1 MQIYAYY
8 VMSSRKFSDVFVCT
22 SYSPQRLSSC
32 IFKNE
37 IFYNVGLLVFG
48 KVEGIL
54 IIPLEK
60 WKFVHKL
67 R

>member
-8 VMSSRKFSDVFVCT
+8 VMSSRKLSDVLVFT
-22 SYSPQRLSSC
+22 S
-32 IFKNE
+32 E
-37 IFYNVGLLVFG
+37 TVGLLVFG
-48 KVEGIL
+48 KVEEIL